1 MTADASSPDVCY
13 RHPQRESWVLCQR
26 CGRTICPECQILT
39 PQGVRCPDCVRETG
53 GSVQW
58 SSAGG
63 EPKRPTSKAKPTR
76 PRRASAGSNAGSGS
90 PVAQRMA
97 EMLRPGG
104 ETPVATFTIL
114 GIVLVLWIVGFLLPS
129 SVAPA
134 TWLAALADRP
144 LEVWR
149 YFTAPF
155 AYPSVF
161 QVVLSILLSVVFF
174 ALIAPAVEKSFGRR
188 TFLLVFFAGA
198 ALGSASMIIAGGLGA
213 YGLTGALFGLFGA
226 YIVKI
231 WSYPQ
236 ARVQVLIMVGIN
248 LVLGIVTGGLPQI
261 VGGLVAG
268 AGSAYLLQRYE
279 GRHIRTAY
287 SIIGAVVAGFIVL
300 AIARSLAF

>member
-1 MTADASSPDVCY
+1 MAADASSPDVCY

-39 PQGVRCPDCVRETG
+39 PSGVRCPDCVRETG

-63 EPKRPTSKAKPTR
+63 EIKRPPSKAKQAR
-76 PRRASAGSNAGSGS
+76 QRRATANSGSGS
-90 PVAQRMA
+90 PFMQRFG

-114 GIVLVLWIVGFLLPS
+114 GIVVALWVVGFLLPAA
-129 SVAPA
+129 VAPA

-144 LEVWR
+144 FEIWR

-161 QVVLSILLSVVFF
+161 QAVLSILLSVVFF

-188 TFLLVFFAGA
+188 TFLLVFFVGA
-198 ALGSASMIIAGGLGA
+198 ALGSSSMIIAGGLA
-213 YGLTGALFGLFGA
+213 AFGLTGALFGLFGA
-226 YIVKI
+226 YIVRI
-231 WSYPQ
+231 WAYPQ

-248 LVLGIVTGGLPQI
+248 LVLGIITGGLPQI

-279 GRHIRTAY
+279 GRHVRTAY
-287 SIIGAVVAGFIVL
+287 LIIGAVVAGFIVL